1 MLLPNHTEQSI
12 TFYQTGM
19 GWHERGSNTYSGNMI
34 PLQLP
39 LNTPGHARCEGVDV
53 DLFLVFLVFNLFP
66 IRVHFVDTRPA
77 NIGCGM
83 PALSALTSFA
93 PAFRE
98 HETVFRKEFE
108 TAQMGFNIFLVPVH
122 PILILSVQVGTPD
135 PPTPSSTSQ
144 SRLTSTA
151 LATNPIIM
159 QSAAAVLAEALL
171 AILVFEPMSTN
182 VPCHHARTY

>member
-98 HETVFRKEFE
+98 HETISERSSK
-108 TAQMGFNIFLVPVH
+108 QHKWGSISS
-122 PILILSVQVGTPD
+122 LSLSI
-135 PPTPSSTSQ
+135 PSSYFPSK
-144 SRLTSTA
+144 S
-151 LATNPIIM
+151 
-159 QSAAAVLAEALL
+159 VL
-171 AILVFEPMSTN
+171 
-182 VPCHHARTY
+182 RTRQHRRPPANRA